1 MGILDRKKDK
11 RSYSEDEKNNEI
23 NQLLKIE
30 NFMNDKF
37 LFTKVFDLDNPEDY
51 VWKLGAMGKLI
62 KDNIKAAW
70 KNNTVVAL
78 NNILETKKTSD
89 MSILDMFSEI
99 YISKKKKIP
108 FGINRISEVRREQ
121 FQSDF
126 FSFTHENSC
135 HINMEYFVIPSS
147 SNEMLSTWNDFT
159 IEFLK
164 KIGLT
169 SDFMLTTS
177 QNIVDHPSSDDYFFD
192 RFITQFKYPFGLE
205 TIFTSSDRID
215 FYFENHDKSF
225 SEDEIDKLRIFDDL
239 RNEKLLP
246 HMISINIDVDKL
258 VLALIFNGYDEF
270 EVRNS
275 KMSSLTFAPQ
285 VAPVKCCIFPKS
297 SVDRMVQMR
306 SEKLHTDFNKEFK
319 TLMDDKGTIEIR
331 TFKFKEIGVP
341 YFIIVDPELLED
353 DLYIIQDNI
362 SGIEST
368 LSKEDIIFYI
378 KNKIK
383 E

>member
-1 MGILDRKKDK
+1 MAILERKKDK
-11 RSYSEDEKNNEI
+11 RSFSEEERQNED
-23 NQLLKIE
+23 NKLLKIE
-30 NFMNDKF
+30 NFMNEKL
-37 LFTKVFDLDNPEDY
+37 LFTKIFDLDNPEDY
-51 VWKLGAMGKLI
+51 VWKVGALGKLI
-62 KDNIKAAW
+62 KDNIKKAW

-78 NNILETKKTSD
+78 NNILEAKETSD
-89 MSILDMFSEI
+89 ANILEMFSDF
-99 YISKKKKIP
+99 YTSKKMKLP

-121 FQSDF
+121 FESDI

-159 IEFLK
+159 MEFFN

-169 SDFMLTTS
+169 SDLVIS
-177 QNIVDHPSSDDYFFD
+177 EPQNIADHPSTDDYFFD
-192 RFITQFKYPFGLE
+192 RYITKFKFPFGLE
-205 TIFTSSDRID
+205 TISTVSDRID

-225 SEDEIDKLRIFDDL
+225 SEDEINELRVFDDL

-258 VLALIFNGYDEF
+258 ILALIFNGYKEF

-275 KMSSLTFAPQ
+275 KLSSLSFAPQ
-285 VAPVKCCIFPKS
+285 IAPVKCCIFPMS
-297 SVDRMVQMR
+297 SVDRMVHMR
-306 SEKLHTDFNKEFK
+306 SEKLHTDLNKEFK
-319 TLMDDKGTIEIR
+319 TLVDDKGTLEIR

-341 YFIIVDPELLED
+341 YFIIIDPDLLED

-362 SGIEST
+362 SGVEST

-378 KNKIK
+378 KNKISK
-383 E
+383 

>member
-1 MGILDRKKDK
+1 MLERKNK
-11 RSYSEDEKNNEI
+11 RPSYTDGEKQNENNKV
-23 NQLLKIE
+23 LKIE

-37 LFTKVFDLDNPEDY
+37 LFTKIFDLDNPDDY
-51 VWKLGAMGKLI
+51 VWKLGALGNLI

-70 KNNTVVAL
+70 RNNTVVAL
-78 NNILETKKTSD
+78 NNILETTKYSD
-89 MSILDMFSEI
+89 ANILEMFSEL
-99 YISKKKKIP
+99 YTSKKMKLP
-108 FGINRISEVRREQ
+108 FGINRISEVHREQ
-121 FQSDF
+121 FESDVF
-126 FSFTHENSC
+126 NFTHENSC

-147 SNEMLSTWNDFT
+147 SNNMLNTWNDFT
-159 IEFLK
+159 LEFFS
-164 KIGLT
+164 KIGLN
-169 SDFMLTTS
+169 SDLMITAS
-177 QNIVDHPSSDDYFFD
+177 QNIADHPSTDDYFFD
-192 RFITQFKYPFGLE
+192 RFITKFKYPFGLE
-205 TIFTSSDRID
+205 TIFTVSDRID

-225 SEDEIDKLRIFDDL
+225 LEDEIDKLRVFDDL

-258 VLALIFNGYDEF
+258 ILALIFNAYEEF

-275 KMSSLTFAPQ
+275 KMPSLNFAPQ
-285 VAPVKCCIFPKS
+285 IAPVKCCVFPKS

-306 SEKLHTDFNKEFK
+306 SEKLHTDLNKEFK

-331 TFKFKEIGVP
+331 TYKFKEIGVP

-353 DLYIIQDNI
+353 NLYIIRDNV
-362 SGIEST
+362 SGVEST

-378 KNKIK
+378 KNKIN